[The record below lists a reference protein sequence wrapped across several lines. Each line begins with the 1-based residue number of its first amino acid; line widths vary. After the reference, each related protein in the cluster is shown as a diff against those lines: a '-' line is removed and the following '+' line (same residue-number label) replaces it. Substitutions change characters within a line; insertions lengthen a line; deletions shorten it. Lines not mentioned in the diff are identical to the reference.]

1 MEDKMKDFY
10 GKKKAITFSY
20 DDGVTQ
26 DIRLIELFN
35 KYGLKCTFNLN
46 SALLGKPG
54 ELIREGV
61 RVNHTKVDPDKVCS
75 VYEGHEVATHSLT
88 HPYLTRLTDDEVA
101 REVEEDRI
109 KLSELVGYEVTGH
122 AYPMGDCD
130 ERVAR
135 ILRDRTGV
143 TYARTVVSTH
153 NFDLQPNNLHLFN
166 PTVYHHRE
174 MDEMFRL
181 GEEFLALKT
190 DEPKLFYIW
199 GHAYEFDIHNDW
211 CRFEE
216 FLEMIS
222 GREDIFYG
230 TNKECL
236 ICSNGAN

>member
-1 MEDKMKDFY
+1 MDFN

-46 SALLGKPG
+46 SGLLGKPG
-54 ELIREGV
+54 QLLREGV
-61 RVNHTKVDPDKVCS
+61 DVRHDKISPERVREIYAT
-75 VYEGHEVATHSLT
+75 HEVATHSVT
-88 HPYLTRLTDDEVA
+88 HPYLTRLTDGEII
-101 REVEEDRI
+101 REIEDDRI
-109 KLSELVGYEVTGH
+109 RLSELVGYEVVGH

-130 ERVAR
+130 RRVADL
-135 ILRDRTGV
+135 LRDHTGV
-143 TYARTVVSTH
+143 KYARTVVSTH
-153 NFDLQPNNLHLFN
+153 NFDIQTDMHLFN

-181 GEEFLALKT
+181 GEEFLSLKT

-211 CRFEE
+211 KRFEE

-222 GREDIFYG
+222 GRDDIFYG

-236 ICSNGAN
+236 I

>member
-1 MEDKMKDFY
+1 MKDFN

-35 KYGLKCTFNLN
+35 KYGMKCTFNVN
-46 SALLGKPG
+46 SGALGMEG
-54 ELIREGV
+54 ALIREGV
-61 RVNHTKVDPDKVCS
+61 HVNHTKIAPGLIRS
-75 VYEGHEVATHSLT
+75 VYEGHEVATHSVT
-88 HPYLTRLTDDEVA
+88 HPYLTRLSDEDVV
-101 REVEEDRI
+101 REIEDDRI
-109 KLSELVGYEVTGH
+109 KLSELAGYDVIGH

-135 ILRDRTGV
+135 LLRERTGV

-153 NFDLQPNNLHLFN
+153 NFDIQDNLYLFN

-181 GEEFLALKT
+181 GEEFLNLKT
-190 DEPKLFYIW
+190 DEPKLFYVW

-211 CRFEE
+211 KRFEE
-216 FLEMIS
+216 FLEMMS
-222 GREDIFYG
+222 GRKDIFYG

-236 ICSNGAN
+236 

>member
-1 MEDKMKDFY
+1 MKDFY
-10 GKKKAITFSY
+10 GKMKAVTFSY

-26 DIRLIELFN
+26 DERLIKLFD

-46 SALLGKPG
+46 HDLLGKSG
-54 ELIREGV
+54 SLLREGV
-61 RVNHTKVDPDKVCS
+61 TVSHDKIAPERVRA

-88 HPYLTRLTDDEVA
+88 HPWLTRLSDDDVV

-109 KLSELVGYEVTGH
+109 RLSELVGYEVVGH

-135 ILRDRTGV
+135 LLENRTGV
-143 TYARTVVSTH
+143 KYARTVKSTYKYDEQK
-153 NFDLQPNNLHLFN
+153 DLYLFN

-181 GEEFLALKT
+181 GEEFLAMKPDKPQL
-190 DEPKLFYIW
+190 LYVW
-199 GHAYEFDIHNDW
+199 GHAYEFDIHNEW
-211 CRFEE
+211 KKFEE

-222 GREDIFYG
+222 RNEEVYYG
-230 TNKECL
+230 TNSDCL
-236 ICSNGAN
+236 LS

>member
-1 MEDKMKDFY
+1 MDFN

-46 SALLGKPG
+46 SGLLGKPG
-54 ELIREGV
+54 QLLREGV
-61 RVNHTKVDPDKVCS
+61 DVRHDKISPERVREIYV
-75 VYEGHEVATHSLT
+75 GHEVATHSVT
-88 HPYLTRLTDDEVA
+88 HPYLTRLTDAEII
-101 REVEEDRI
+101 REIEDDRI
-109 KLSELVGYEVTGH
+109 RLSELVGYEVVGH

-130 ERVAR
+130 RRVADL
-135 ILRDRTGV
+135 LRDHTGV
-143 TYARTVVSTH
+143 KYARTVVSTH
-153 NFDLQPNNLHLFN
+153 NFDIQTDMHLFN

-181 GEEFLALKT
+181 GEEFLNLKT

-211 CRFEE
+211 KRFEE

-222 GREDIFYG
+222 GRDDIFYG

-236 ICSNGAN
+236 I